1 MRQRKE
7 FIRLLGTFPI
17 IPVCSSQK
25 SWIGI
30 KKTHTTMKLLLSLLS
45 VFVSV
50 IPLAS
55 AQNLAEVATTN
66 GFSTLVATATASGL
80 APALVDP
87 AAQLSKF

>member
-1 MRQRKE
+1 
-7 FIRLLGTFPI
+7 
-17 IPVCSSQK
+17 
-25 SWIGI
+25 
-30 KKTHTTMKLLLSLLS
+30 MKLLLSLLS